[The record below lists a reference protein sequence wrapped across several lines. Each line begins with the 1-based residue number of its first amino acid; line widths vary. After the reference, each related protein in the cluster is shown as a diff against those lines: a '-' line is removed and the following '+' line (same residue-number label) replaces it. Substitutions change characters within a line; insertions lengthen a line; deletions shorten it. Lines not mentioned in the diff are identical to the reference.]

1 MYKSTRE
8 SAIVNQPGINY
19 PQSSLPYQ
27 PQTLIKEN
35 IRPRPKN
42 LFFFSWWPQIRDL
55 CAEFLRLLKLRHK
68 LVFGRSPRSWSV
80 SLARHILWVTSLVFL
95 YCSSK
100 SQGTWPAWPREQKN
114 PSESHYNLCEI
125 FRTTLLC
132 KLAGKAMSNGCR
144 SHSTPAHSTQVAT
157 LHTSPRLVS
166 CWCLCNP
173 PLSLVVWP

>member
-1 MYKSTRE
+1 MDIIHSCVQVHQGVSDSQSTRD
-8 SAIVNQPGINY
+8 Y

-27 PQTLIKEN
+27 LQTLIKEN

-42 LFFFSWWPQIRDL
+42 LFFFFSWWPQIRDL

-100 SQGTWPAWPREQKN
+100 SQERRLLGQEN
-114 PSESHYNLCEI
+114 
-125 FRTTLLC
+125 RTTVDPIITYVKYFAQLYYANWQVRPCLMAAGHTPLL
-132 KLAGKAMSNGCR
+132 LTPPR
-144 SHSTPAHSTQVAT
+144 SPHSTPHPV
-157 LHTSPRLVS
+157 L
-166 CWCLCNP
+166 
-173 PLSLVVWP
+173 